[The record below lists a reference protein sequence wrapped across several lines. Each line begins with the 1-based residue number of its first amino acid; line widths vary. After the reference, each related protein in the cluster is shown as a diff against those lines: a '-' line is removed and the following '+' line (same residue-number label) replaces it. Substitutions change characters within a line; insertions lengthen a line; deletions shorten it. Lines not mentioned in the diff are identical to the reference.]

1 MAPIPISTR
10 VSKTQQAAPSRAQ
23 FLSQPPRTLPS
34 RPATPTASNSSST
47 VLPQPAPRPHW
58 PPLRKS
64 SRTPNQYPRQ
74 EHQYPAHHHLKCCLQ
89 KRRVHVL
96 VSHKTDRSQF
106 HQHHNNRH
114 RHRQP
119 EILDQKGKRV
129 PDSSRRRHQS
139 RRRSTNPR
147 RSSPR

>member
-64 SRTPNQYPRQ
+64 SRTPNQNPRQ

-89 KRRVHVL
+89 KPRVHVL
-96 VSHKTDRSQF
+96 RTHKTEHTHF
-106 HQHHNNRH
+106 HQPPDNRH
-114 RHRQP
+114 PQRQP
-119 EILDQKGKRV
+119 ENPGQKSEPM
-129 PDSSRRRHQS
+129 PDFSRRA
-139 RRRSTNPR
+139 
-147 RSSPR
+147 